1 VDGEEWEKMPGL
13 KIKKGDRVQVIS
25 GKDRGKQGKVLRSF
39 PRERRVIVE
48 GVNLVKRHTRPS
60 QDNPQ
65 GGIVTKEAPIHVSN
79 VALICASCNRPVRV
93 AYRFDSEGNKRRF
106 CRKCGADID

>member
-1 VDGEEWEKMPGL
+1 MGGL
-13 KIKKGDRVQVIS
+13 KIKRGDRVQVLT
-25 GKDRGKQGKVLRSF
+25 GKYKGKQGKVIRCF
-39 PRERRVIVE
+39 PRENRVIVE

-65 GGIVTKEAPIHVSN
+65 GGIITKEAPIHVSN
-79 VALICASCNRPVRV
+79 VALVCGSCGRAVRV
-93 AYRFDSEGNKRRF
+93 AYRFDADGNKHRY